1 MLFRSS
7 ARGANR
13 LKFTPNGKKVLV
25 SSLGDSGLIVL
36 DTRFRQEVKRIR
48 LGRGA
53 AGIVMQP
60 DGTRAYVACSP
71 DNYVAVIDLQSL
83 QVVGRIDVGPEPDG
97 LAWAT
102 MR

>member
-1 MLFRSS
+1 M
-7 ARGANR
+7 
-13 LKFTPNGKKVLV
+13 
-25 SSLGDSGLIVL
+25 L
-36 DTRFRQEVKRIR
+36 DTRSRQEVKRIR

-60 DGTRAYVACSP
+60 DGTLAYVACSP